1 MKMQHKLQN
10 LRVERDTASAALRQ
24 HVESKAGKAW
34 THEDSAK
41 YDAGLAN
48 LDRIDTEIENVAR
61 QLGLDGLGQA
71 RQNVAAQGVGAPD
84 SYVFRDQAT
93 GRPLQSL
100 SAATMRPG
108 SAQLGRVGLSLPGE
122 GRDAGLADMLRGVA
136 GLRHN
141 SEGVQQALSVG
152 TDASGGFTVP
162 ASVLRGVLSAL
173 VPSSSL
179 LQAGAQVILLED
191 EQAKQFRIARVATVP
206 TAAWRNESA
215 LIAESDPTFNSLDLT
230 PRSLAVMFKVSRELL
245 MDGVNIDSV
254 LTEVLARSIARELD
268 RVGLRGTGTAP
279 QPRGILNTV
288 GIQAV
293 TNGANGASLATLR
306 WANLL
311 TAYQSIAAAD
321 APLPSA
327 VIAHPRTV
335 VGFGQLADTTN
346 QPLRLPQ
353 LLETMRM
360 VTTSQIPVNLTV
372 GTSTDCTEAYV
383 GDFSQFG
390 FFMRE
395 QLGIAVLRERF
406 ADTGEIGFVAH
417 VRVDVACMY
426 PQAFALVTGI
436 RP

>member
-1 MKMQHKLQN
+1 L
-10 LRVERDTASAALRQ
+10 AS
-24 HVESKAGKAW
+24 
-34 THEDSAK
+34 
-41 YDAGLAN
+41 
-48 LDRIDTEIENVAR
+48 LDRIDGELDLIER
-61 QLGLDGLGQA
+61 QLRMEGGGQA
-71 RQNVAAQGVGAPD
+71 RQNVAASGAGAAD

-100 SAATMRPG
+100 TAATMRPG
-108 SAQLGRVGLSLPGE
+108 SAQLSSVGRSLPGE

-136 GLRHN
+136 GLRHG

-152 TDASGGFTVP
+152 TDANGGFTVP
-162 ASVLRGVLSAL
+162 ASVLRGVLAAL
-173 VPSSSL
+173 TPSSSL
-179 LQAGAQVILLED
+179 LQAGAQVILLDD

-206 TAAWRNESA
+206 TAAWRNESGA
-215 LIAESDPTFNSLDLT
+215 IAESDPTFGSIDLT

-245 MDGVNIDSV
+245 MDGVNIDAV
-254 LTEVLARSIARELD
+254 LTEVLARSVARELD
-268 RVGLRGTGTAP
+268 RVGLRGTAVAP
-279 QPRGILNTV
+279 QPRGILNTA

-311 TAYQSIAAAD
+311 SAYQAIAAAD
-321 APLPSA
+321 APLPTA

-335 VGFGQLADTTN
+335 VGFGQLIDTTN

-353 LLETMRM
+353 LLESMRM

-372 GTSTDCTEAYV
+372 GTSTDCSEAYV

-395 QLGIAVLRERF
+395 QLGIQLLRERF

-426 PQAFALVTGI
+426 PQAFALVTGL

>member
-1 MKMQHKLQN
+1 MKTQQKLQA
-10 LRVERDTASAALRQ
+10 LRLERDTAATALRQ
-24 HVESKAGKAW
+24 HIDSKAGKAW
-34 THEDSAK
+34 TAEDSAK

-48 LDRIDTEIENVAR
+48 LDRIDGELDLIER
-61 QLGLDGLGQA
+61 QLRVDGGGQA
-71 RQNVAAQGVGAPD
+71 RQNVAASGAGAPD

-108 SAQLGRVGLSLPGE
+108 SAQLSSVGLSLPGE

-321 APLPSA
+321 APRPSA

-360 VTTSQIPVNLTV
+360 VTTSLIPVNLTV

>member
-1 MKMQHKLQN
+1 
-10 LRVERDTASAALRQ
+10 VERDTAAAAVRQ
-24 HVESKAGKAW
+24 HIESKTGRSW
-34 THEDSAK
+34 TADDNAK
-41 YDAGLAN
+41 YDAALAN
-48 LDRIDTEIENVAR
+48 LDRLDAELDLIERELRADA
-61 QLGLDGLGQA
+61 GGQA
-71 RQNVAAQGVGAPD
+71 RQSAAPRSAGPAD

-100 SAATMRPG
+100 NATTMRQG
-108 SAQLGRVGLSLPGE
+108 SAQLSSIGSSLPGE
-122 GRDAGLADMLRGVA
+122 GREAGIADMLRGVA
-136 GLRHN
+136 GLRHG

-152 TDASGGFTVP
+152 TDANGGFTVP
-162 ASVLRGVLSAL
+162 ASVLRGILSAL

-191 EQAKQFRIARVATVP
+191 QQAKQFRIARVATVP
-206 TAAWRNESA
+206 TAAWRNENGA
-215 LIAESDPTFNSLDLT
+215 LAESDPAFNSIDLT

-254 LTEVLARSIARELD
+254 LTDALARSIARELD

-288 GIQAV
+288 GV
-293 TNGANGASLATLR
+293 LPVGNGANGASLPTLR

-311 TAYQSIAAAD
+311 SAYQAVAAAD

-335 VGFGQLADTTN
+335 VGFGALADTTN

-353 LLETMRM
+353 LLENMRM

-372 GTSTDCTEAYV
+372 GTSNDCSEAYV
-383 GDFSQFG
+383 GDFTQFG

-395 QLGIAVLRERF
+395 QLSIQVLRERF
-406 ADTGEIGFVAH
+406 ADTGEIGFLAH

-426 PQAFALVTGI
+426 PQAFAVVTGI